1 MVPFEAS
8 NGKKGVHSLAT
19 DQSLFTDKYRPN
31 DSRHF
36 DVKAT
41 STFEPNTAKT
51 FDLHYADGSHLRG
64 FEGKDVV
71 KLGDYEA
78 LAPFGVITDCNSPDF
93 NGVDGILGF
102 GLPREYSNM
111 PHPILFSIQAANP
124 ELQRKFSFFST
135 DDEAEVQLGGYDPD
149 TVRGTMWYVGSNDP

>member
-19 DQSLFTDKYRPN
+19 DQSLFTEKYRPN

-64 FEGKDVV
+64 FEG
-71 KLGDYEA
+71 
-78 LAPFGVITDCNSPDF
+78 
-93 NGVDGILGF
+93 
-102 GLPREYSNM
+102 RM
-111 PHPILFSIQAANP
+111 
-124 ELQRKFSFFST
+124 
-135 DDEAEVQLGGYDPD
+135 
-149 TVRGTMWYVGSNDP
+149 